1 MSRLLILGGGIAG
14 QTAAMH
20 ARKKLGS
27 SHEVVVVTPNSKW
40 NWIPSN
46 IWVGVGVMTTG
57 QVTFPLEPVYK
68 KTGITYHQAKAL
80 SIHPE
85 GDATSPIP
93 FVTVEYTKTGMEGKT
108 EKITYDYLI
117 NATGP
122 KLKFEA
128 TEGLGPEKTH
138 SRYAPPDTRSKLPM
152 PSM

>member
-68 KTGITYHQAKAL
+68 KNRYH
-80 SIHPE
+80 I
-85 GDATSPIP
+85 SPGQSP
-93 FVTVEYTKTGMEGKT
+93 LDPPRRRRHLPDSF
-108 EKITYDYLI
+108 
-117 NATGP
+117 
-122 KLKFEA
+122 
-128 TEGLGPEKTH
+128 
-138 SRYAPPDTRSKLPM
+138 RYS
-152 PSM
+152 